1 MGKAVLLSTHGTE
14 NFKSSLISILI
25 SRWLWM
31 ARPVSQSN
39 LNSILQA
46 QGLIMNKFIW
56 AAWARVF
63 DNLVLLMLADS
74 TVPLVTAP

>member
-1 MGKAVLLSTHGTE
+1 MGKAILQSTHGTE
-14 NFKSSLISILI
+14 NFKSSLISNLI

-46 QGLIMNKFIW
+46 QGLIMNTFIW
-56 AAWARVF
+56 AAWASVF
-63 DNLVLLMLADS
+63 DNQVLPMLADG
-74 TVPLVTAP
+74 TAPLVIAP